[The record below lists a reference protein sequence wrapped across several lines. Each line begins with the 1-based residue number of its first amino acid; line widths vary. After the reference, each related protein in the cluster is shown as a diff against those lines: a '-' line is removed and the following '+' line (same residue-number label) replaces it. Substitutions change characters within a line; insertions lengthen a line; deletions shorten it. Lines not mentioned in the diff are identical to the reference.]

1 MEARRTRIKTS
12 LIPIVG
18 TGTSSSQ
25 SPGSAY
31 FFTRAFKGVSCP
43 HGSDGCHHE
52 GRKEELFAVGH
63 LRYRAEDSG
72 NGERRTKTDR
82 TCKDGMHRRGCVQA
96 RLHHV
101 TFVVAALLAAEPGLV
116 ERAF

>member
-43 HGSDGCHHE
+43 HGSDGRNHE
-52 GRKEELFAVGH
+52 GRKEDYWRLVIFGTAPKIPATASAAP
-63 LRYRAEDSG
+63 RPIAPAR
-72 NGERRTKTDR
+72 
-82 TCKDGMHRRGCVQA
+82 MGCI
-96 RLHHV
+96 
-101 TFVVAALLAAEPGLV
+101 AAEVYRLDCIT
-116 ERAF
+116 